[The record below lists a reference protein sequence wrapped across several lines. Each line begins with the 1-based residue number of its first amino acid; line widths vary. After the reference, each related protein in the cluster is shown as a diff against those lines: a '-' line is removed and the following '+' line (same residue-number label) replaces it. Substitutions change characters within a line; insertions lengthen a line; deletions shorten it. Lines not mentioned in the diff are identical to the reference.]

1 MRVNL
6 KLIQVVSDALI
17 PVLGFFLW
25 GWGLFFILLYYLID
39 LLVSELFMYIKTRAI
54 QLKQGGHVLQT
65 VWYIVLGQLLIV
77 SSLLLVRIFILN
89 AHPELDLRQEIIA
102 FWRYKDLGIQQG
114 YILIPL
120 VFFVGFQRYKT
131 EFLRPR
137 KNETESISVIWQR
150 RLKSLVLLL
159 TCVGFMAGLT
169 HFIVFPDWVYLVLL
183 LGTSSIFQLVR

>member
-1 MRVNL
+1 
-6 KLIQVVSDALI
+6 
-17 PVLGFFLW
+17 
-25 GWGLFFILLYYLID
+25 
-39 LLVSELFMYIKTRAI
+39 
-54 QLKQGGHVLQT
+54 LKQGGHVLQT